1 VNRNIVPFN
10 LAWTPLP
17 IKLEPIP
24 LNVFWSAKYHRDPA
38 NQWLRA
44 MMFDTFS
51 EGTPHEPAT
60 GGLFIST
67 SACRIH
73 GFGGGILCTGG
84 HSRHRRWRNPAP
96 SDINAGA
103 RALGRPTPQPGR
115 TMDLN
120 LEMEGGVFQRREA
133 ADSGLAVQHAGLP
146 AFLDGGTDDY
156 EVRDA
161 HNLVGF
167 VELFYLWC
175 FMHGAQ
181 ETSMS
186 RFELS
191 ATRLIAL

>member
-51 EGTPHEPAT
+51 EGAPHEPAT

-73 GFGGGILCTGG
+73 GFGGGILRTGG
-84 HSRHRRWRNPAP
+84 HSRHRRWRNPRHLTSTQARERSDAP
-96 SDINAGA
+96 RLNQE
-103 RALGRPTPQPGR
+103 GR
-115 TMDLN
+115 
-120 LEMEGGVFQRREA
+120 
-133 ADSGLAVQHAGLP
+133 
-146 AFLDGGTDDY
+146 
-156 EVRDA
+156 
-161 HNLVGF
+161 
-167 VELFYLWC
+167 W
-175 FMHGAQ
+175 
-181 ETSMS
+181 
-186 RFELS
+186 
-191 ATRLIAL
+191 I